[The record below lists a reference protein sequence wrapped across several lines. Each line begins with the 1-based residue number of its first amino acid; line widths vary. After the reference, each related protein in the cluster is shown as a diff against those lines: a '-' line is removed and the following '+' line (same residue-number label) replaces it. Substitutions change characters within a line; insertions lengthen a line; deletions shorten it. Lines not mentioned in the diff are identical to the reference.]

1 MERACRI
8 FLNNFNYHNKY
19 TKNSLI
25 KSMYNN
31 QNIRKNKQP
40 ETYKWQKSNKNRKIV
55 L

>member
-8 FLNNFNYHNKY
+8 FLNNFNYLNKH

-25 KSMYNN
+25 KSMDSN
-31 QNIRKNKQP
+31 QNTRKNKQQK
-40 ETYKWQKSNKNRKIV
+40 TYKWQKSNKNRKIV